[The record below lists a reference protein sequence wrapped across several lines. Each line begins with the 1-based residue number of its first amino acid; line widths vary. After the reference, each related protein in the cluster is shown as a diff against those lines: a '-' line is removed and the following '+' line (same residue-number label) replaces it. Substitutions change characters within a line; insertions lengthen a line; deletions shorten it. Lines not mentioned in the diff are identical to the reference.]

1 VVDAGALTKALSSV
15 MNFPLDD
22 PSLLFTLAL
31 KSEDCCQMILN
42 DGLACLIMHL
52 DSTAFYRLSN
62 LVQKASTS
70 QLTVA
75 FSAVASAMKTGT
87 TNMNSFK
94 FVLMLFKRLTGAAE
108 PDFVLRQRR
117 TFWQSLSKE
126 ISLPVI
132 QSLVDAGIIEAILQ
146 SVVSVNDDRR
156 TYKISCDILL
166 VFCCNAQNLIITM
179 PLLEAFA
186 SFQPRGPRR
195 DCSLNVLFH
204 CVTSLIDNDSHLP
217 LIERSGLIRAIFS
230 HEISDALLM
239 QVLRMTDRNLESGRS
254 QVFRHLVSCDL
265 ISVLV
270 SAFKYQSKLTVSC
283 DAIVSCLV
291 RIMKAGDEYKRLV
304 DEMELPQLL
313 VPLLETEFRR
323 TRRKKMRGGSSDN

>member
-1 VVDAGALTKALSSV
+1 VLDAGALTKALSSL

-22 PSLLFTLAL
+22 PSLLLNLASG
-31 KSEDCCQMILN
+31 SEDYCQMILN
-42 DGLACLIMHL
+42 DGLVFLMMHV
-52 DSTAFYRLSN
+52 DWRAFYRVSN
-62 LVQKASTS
+62 LVQQASAT
-70 QLTVA
+70 QLAVA
-75 FSAVASAMKTGT
+75 FSALASAMKTGT
-87 TNMNSFK
+87 MNMTPFK
-94 FVLMLFKRLTGAAE
+94 FVLMLFKRLTGAVE
-108 PDFVLRQRR
+108 PDLVLSQRG
-117 TFWQSLSKE
+117 TFWRILSTEVSLT
-126 ISLPVI
+126 VI
-132 QSLVDAGIIEAILQ
+132 QSIVDAGIIEAILEAM
-146 SVVSVNDDRR
+146 VSVENQ
-156 TYKISCDILL
+156 TIYELCCDILL

-204 CVTSLIDNDSHLP
+204 CVTSLSDIDSHLP

-230 HEISDALLM
+230 HEISDDLLM
-239 QVLRMTDRNLESGRS
+239 QVQRMTERALESGRS
-254 QVFRHLVSCDL
+254 QFFDHLVSCDL

-270 SAFKYQSKLTVSC
+270 SAFNCQSKLTVSC

-313 VPLLETEFRR
+313 APLLETEFEREPEER
-323 TRRKKMRGGSSDN
+323 EDAGRFI